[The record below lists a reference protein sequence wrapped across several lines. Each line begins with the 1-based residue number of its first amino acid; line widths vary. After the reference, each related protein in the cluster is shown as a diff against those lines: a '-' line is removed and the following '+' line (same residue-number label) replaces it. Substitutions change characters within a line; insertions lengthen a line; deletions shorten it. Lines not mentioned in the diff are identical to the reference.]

1 MDQYYLSSNFRKIK
15 FLDCLNDRFKCDNGK
30 CIHSDWR
37 CDGDNDCGD
46 NSDENNCGGI
56 LIAILEV

>member
-1 MDQYYLSSNFRKIK
+1 MFE

-46 NSDENNCGGI
+46 NSDENICGGKLVAIEI
-56 LIAILEV
+56 LSVV